1 MDAAERR
8 NEIKNILIVRRSATT
23 QELAEE
29 LGVSMR
35 TIQRDIDILTPVM
48 PLDKKRGGA
57 GGIFLSGDYK
67 PYVNTLDSFEL
78 KELLEIYQSEEGA
91 HKEVLYRVL
100 RKYGPS
106 NLQL

>member
-8 NEIKNILIVRRSATT
+8 NEIKNILIVRRNATT

-35 TIQRDIDILTPVM
+35 TIQRDIDVLTPVM

-57 GGIFLSGDYK
+57 GGIFLGEDYK

-78 KELLEIYQSEEGA
+78 KELLEMYHSEEGT
-91 HKEVLYRVL
+91 HKEALYRIL